1 MLGFL
6 LGAFTIVGF
15 ESAANLAEETNDP
28 ERVVPRAMWQAV
40 LASGVLGFFFIVA
53 VTLAAGDPVA
63 LAESGT
69 PIADVIDNTLGSAV
83 ATLLLVM
90 VVLAIFACGLVIMM
104 TGVRLTWAMSR
115 DERFPGW
122 QQWNQI
128 SPTFHTPLKAT
139 VLYVVL
145 AELILAIFSHSET
158 ALFTLFGAATL
169 LPAVMYASTV
179 VLYLI
184 KRKSL
189 PVSDKFN
196 LGAWEIPILVVAVV
210 WLVFELALFRDSS
223 FKQAW
228 AYVIVMVVI
237 GACYLGY
244 LLVTRGR
251 QRPDHAGYAFDR
263 RRTDTRRRRADDAP
277 RPGDRP
283 GHVGHEGH
291 RGRRGRPGRRRSPR
305 SRCGRSTCRAAASS
319 RIPRRCSTRSSAP
332 GGKPWRRPTF
342 RWPPWRWPTRAKPCW
357 PGTATPGAPLT
368 PAVVWQD
375 RRAESICAPLSGVGG
390 HRRAAHRAGARPVLL
405 RTEDGVDP
413 GEHDDGGRG
422 HHHRH
427 LAGAPAVRR
436 VRHRRVDGQPVAAD
450 RAGLRRMGRRAARPV
465 RADRRGAARDRR
477 QRPDRRQH
485 RCFRADDSG
494 RRADRRPAG
503 RTAGRKLP
511 DARRCQVHIRHR
523 RLPAGPARRQRRRG
537 RRRA

>member
-1 MLGFL
+1 MVYTTGGTMPGPDPTARSDAADLAKFGYKQSLERRTGGFASFAVAFAFVSIATGIFTTYGAVLNSSGPVGIWTWPIAVLGQLAVAFVLGALAARIPVTGYHYQWMSRLANPVLGWILGWISFTFLAIVVVAVDYTIASTIFPVLLNYDGTATIAWVVTAIVLLIQALLVALSTPWAERVNNAFVSLELIGMVTLTVLLLVVAAVRGDMDFSNLFSKGAVPSDGPVGFWSFGDWTSAGPWMLGFL

-40 LASGVLGFFFIVA
+40 LASGVLGFFFILA

-83 ATLLLVM
+83 ATFLLLM
-90 VVLAIFACGLVIMM
+90 VVLAIFACGLVIMI

-128 SPTFHTPLKAT
+128 SPRFHTPLKAT

-184 KRKSL
+184 KRKHL

-196 LGAWEIPILVVAVV
+196 LGAWEIPTLAIAVV

-228 AYVIVMVVI
+228 MYVIAMVII

-251 QRPDHAGYAFDR
+251 HGLTMPDMHSI
-263 RRTDTRRRRADDAP
+263 DAELE
-277 RPGDRP
+277 R
-283 GHVGHEGH
+283 E
-291 RGRRGRPGRRRSPR
+291 
-305 SRCGRSTCRAAASS
+305 
-319 RIPRRCSTRSSAP
+319 
-332 GGKPWRRPTF
+332 
-342 RWPPWRWPTRAKPCW
+342 
-357 PGTATPGAPLT
+357 AT
-368 PAVVWQD
+368 QD
-375 RRAESICAPLSGVGG
+375 
-390 HRRAAHRAGARPVLL
+390 
-405 RTEDGVDP
+405 
-413 GEHDDGGRG
+413 
-422 HHHRH
+422 
-427 LAGAPAVRR
+427 
-436 VRHRRVDGQPVAAD
+436 
-450 RAGLRRMGRRAARPV
+450 
-465 RADRRGAARDRR
+465 
-477 QRPDRRQH
+477 
-485 RCFRADDSG
+485 
-494 RRADRRPAG
+494 
-503 RTAGRKLP
+503 
-511 DARRCQVHIRHR
+511 
-523 RLPAGPARRQRRRG
+523 
-537 RRRA
+537 